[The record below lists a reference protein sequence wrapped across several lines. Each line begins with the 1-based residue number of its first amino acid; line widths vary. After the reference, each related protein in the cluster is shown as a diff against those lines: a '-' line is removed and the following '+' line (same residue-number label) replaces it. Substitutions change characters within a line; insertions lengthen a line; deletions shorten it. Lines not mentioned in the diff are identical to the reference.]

1 MARGECVPVVVFG
14 PDLVDFLAP
23 GTTLGEVCSTGV
35 LNKEFCGQKEVFLL
49 KKCGLRGFLE
59 VSSFLRKL
67 VCGFGDFCVVLVVE
81 VGGWWWWWW
90 WQPNL
95 V

>member
-59 VSSFLRKL
+59 VSSFFLSWCVDL
-67 VCGFGDFCVVLVVE
+67 VTFVWFWCGGGCVVLC
-81 VGGWWWWWW
+81 G
-90 WQPNL
+90 
-95 V
+95 